1 MFLLLTSFLAGILTV
16 FAPCVLI
23 LLPVIVGSSL
33 ASDAD
38 LKADRKKPY
47 IISISLGFSVL
58 LFTLL
63 LKASTV
69 LIGIDPQVW
78 KSVSGG
84 IVVILGLS
92 LFFPLLWARVSA
104 KVGLENSSN
113 NLLGRAAKKSGV
125 FGYILTGA
133 ALGPVFSACSPIY
146 ALILATVLPVNL
158 ALGLVYMTLYAT
170 GLSLTLLT
178 IALAGRRLTKRLNWV
193 ATPNG
198 WFRRIL
204 AILLILVG
212 IAVIT
217 GFDKKVQTWA
227 LEKIPFNS
235 TSIEEKLLPKNSAP
249 SVNKAIDKKATF
261 NVANPY
267 PAPEI
272 RDINSWINSNP
283 LTIAGLKG
291 KVVLVDFWTYS
302 CINCIRTQSYLNAW
316 YAKYKKDGFEIIG
329 IHAPEFA
336 FEKVAKNVQNA
347 VEAANI
353 HYPVALDNKFATWN
367 AYNNQYWP
375 AKYLID
381 KDGKVRLTH
390 FGEGSYAETEAAI
403 QALLREAGAHVTQ
416 KIAGDNSQSSASE
429 TLTPETYLNYGR
441 GERFANATEVQPD
454 VSANYHLNNSLKPDE
469 WSLGGGWRMGQE
481 STLST
486 GNNSKLRIRFSGREL
501 YLVMS
506 GPTGTRI
513 GGQVDGKPLSP
524 GNLGGADV
532 GSDGTVSLNGA
543 RLYKLIKSSDFING
557 KELTLV
563 FPSGVTI
570 NAFTFGG

>member
-1 MFLLLTSFLAGILTV
+1 MLLLLTSFLAGILTV

-38 LKADRKKPY
+38 KKADRKKPY

-63 LKASTV
+63 LKASTI

-113 NLLGRAAKKSGV
+113 NLLGRAAKKSGA
-125 FGYILTGA
+125 FGNILTGA

-158 ALGLVYMTLYAT
+158 ALGLVYMTLYAA
-170 GLSLTLLT
+170 GLSLTLLI

-198 WFRRIL
+198 WFRRGL

-217 GFDKKVQTWA
+217 GFDKKVQAWA
-227 LEKIPFNS
+227 LDKIPFNS
-235 TSIEEKLLPKNSAP
+235 TNIEEKLLPKNNPP
-249 SVNKAIDKKATF
+249 SVNKVVEKQTAF
-261 NVANPY
+261 NVTNPY
-267 PAPEI
+267 PAPEVRGI
-272 RDINSWINSNP
+272 DSWINSNP
-283 LTIAGLKG
+283 QTIAELKG
-291 KVVLVDFWTYS
+291 KVILVDFWTYS
-302 CINCIRTQSYLNAW
+302 CINCIHTQPYLNKW
-316 YAKYKKDGFEIIG
+316 YAKYKKEGFEILG

-336 FEKVAKNVQNA
+336 FEKVRKNVQNA
-347 VEAANI
+347 VKEAKI
-353 HYPVALDNKFATWN
+353 HYPVALDNNFATWN
-367 AYNNQYWP
+367 AYSNQFWP

-381 KDGKVRLTH
+381 KNGKVRLTH
-390 FGEGSYAETEAAI
+390 FGEGNYAETEMAI
-403 QALLREAGAHVTQ
+403 QTLLRETGARITQ
-416 KIAGDNSQSSASE
+416 KIAGDNEQNS
-429 TLTPETYLNYGR
+429 TLGRLTPETYLNYGR
-441 GERFANATEVQPD
+441 GERLANPEQFRTNA
-454 VSANYHLNNSLKPDE
+454 SANYHLSNNLKPDE
-469 WSLGGGWRMGQE
+469 WSLGGQWKVGQE

-486 GNNSKLRIRFSGREL
+486 GHDSKLRIRFSAREL

-506 GPTGTRI
+506 GPTGARI
-513 GGQVDGKPLSP
+513 GLSMGGTPLSP
-524 GNLGGADV
+524 TNLGGSDV
-532 GSDGTVSLNGA
+532 DANGTVLLGGA
-543 RLYKLIKSSDFING
+543 RLYRLVKSDTYLNA
-557 KELTLV
+557 KELTLAI
-563 FPSGVTI
+563 PSGVTI
-570 NAFTFGG
+570 NAFTFGS

>member
-33 ASDAD
+33 ASDTD
-38 LKADRKKPY
+38 QKADRRKPY
-47 IISISLGFSVL
+47 IISISLGISVL

-69 LIGIDPQVW
+69 LIGVDPQVW

-84 IVVILGLS
+84 IVVVLGVTL
-92 LFFPLLWARVSA
+92 LFPLLWARVSA
-104 KVGLENSSN
+104 KVGFENSSN
-113 NLLGRAAKKSGV
+113 QLLNRAAKKSGV
-125 FGYILTGA
+125 LGYILTGA

-146 ALILATVLPVNL
+146 SLILATVLPVNL
-158 ALGLVYMTLYAT
+158 ALGLVYMALYAA
-170 GLSLTLLT
+170 GLSLALLA

-204 AILLILVG
+204 AILLITVG

-217 GFDKKVQTWA
+217 GFDKKVQTWV
-227 LEKIPFNS
+227 LQNVPSIT
-235 TSIEEKLLPKNSAP
+235 TSIEKKLLPKNEAP
-249 SVNKAIDKKATF
+249 NANKVIDKKATF

-267 PAPEI
+267 SAPEI
-272 RDINSWINSNP
+272 RGIGSWINSNP
-283 LTIAGLKG
+283 QTIAGLKG

-302 CINCIRTQSYLNAW
+302 CINCIRTQPYLNKW
-316 YAKYKKDGFEIIG
+316 YDRYKKDGFEILG

-336 FEKVAKNVQNA
+336 FEKVTKNVQNA
-347 VEAANI
+347 VKAAKI
-353 HYPVALDNKFATWN
+353 LYPVALDNNFATWN

-390 FGEGSYAETEAAI
+390 FGEGNYAETEAAI
-403 QALLREAGAHVTQ
+403 QALLREAGAQVTQ
-416 KIAGDNSQSSASE
+416 KIAGDNSQSLTSE

-441 GERFANATEVQPD
+441 GERFANVIEIQPD
-454 VSANYHLNNSLKPDE
+454 VSTSYHLNNNLKPDE
-469 WSLGGGWRMGQE
+469 WSLGGSWRMGQE

-486 GNNSKLRIRFSGREL
+486 GNNSKLQIRFSGREL

-513 GGQVDGKPLSP
+513 GAEVDGKPLSP
-524 GNLGGADV
+524 RNLGGADV
-532 GSDGTVSLNGA
+532 GPDGTVSLNGA
-543 RLYKLIKSSDFING
+543 RLYKLIKSNDFISA

-570 NAFTFGG
+570 NAFTFGS

>member
-33 ASDAD
+33 ASDSD
-38 LKADRKKPY
+38 KKADRRKPY

-63 LKASTV
+63 LKASTI

-78 KSVSGG
+78 KSLSGG

-104 KVGLENSSN
+104 KVGLEHSSN

-125 FGYILTGA
+125 VGYILTGA

-158 ALGLVYMTLYAT
+158 ALGLVYMTLYAA
-170 GLSLTLLT
+170 GLSLTLLV
-178 IALAGRRLTKRLNWV
+178 IALAGRRLTKRMNWV
-193 ATPNG
+193 AKPNG
-198 WFRRIL
+198 WFRRGL
-204 AILLILVG
+204 AILLVLVG

-227 LEKIPFNS
+227 LEKIPYNS
-235 TSIEEKLLPKNSAP
+235 TSIEEKLLPKNNIP
-249 SVNKAIDKKATF
+249 NVNKAIEKKARF
-261 NVANPY
+261 NIANPY

-272 RDINSWINSNP
+272 RGINSWINSNSE
-283 LTIAGLKG
+283 TIAALKG

-302 CINCIRTQSYLNAW
+302 CINCIRTQPYLNKW
-316 YAKYKKDGFEIIG
+316 YTKYKKSGFEILG

-336 FEKVAKNVQNA
+336 FEKVRKNVQSA
-347 VEAANI
+347 VKEAKI
-353 HYPVALDNKFATWN
+353 LYPVALDNSFATWN

-381 KDGKVRLTH
+381 KDGKVRFTH
-390 FGEGSYAETEAAI
+390 FGEGRYAETEMAI
-403 QALLREAGAHVTQ
+403 QALLRETGAQITQ
-416 KIAGDNSQSSASE
+416 KIAGDASQSSALGS
-429 TLTPETYLNYGR
+429 LTPETYVSYGR
-441 GERFANATEVQPD
+441 GERFANPEHFQRDA
-454 VSANYHLNNSLKPDE
+454 SANYQLLTKLKSDE
-469 WSLGGGWRMGQE
+469 WSLGGSWKVGQE

-486 GNNSKLRIRFSGREL
+486 GNNSTLRIRFSGREL

-506 GPTGTRI
+506 GSTGTRI
-513 GGQVDGKPLSP
+513 RGQVNGKPLSP

-532 GSDGTVSLNGA
+532 GPDGTVSLNGA

-557 KELTLV
+557 KELMLA
-563 FPSGVTI
+563 FPSGVTV

>member
-33 ASDAD
+33 AADAD
-38 LKADRKKPY
+38 QKADRKKPY
-47 IISISLGFSVL
+47 IISISLGVSVL

-92 LFFPLLWARVSA
+92 LFFPLLWAKASS
-104 KVGLENSSN
+104 KIGLENSSN
-113 NLLGRAAKKSGV
+113 KLLNRASKKSGV
-125 FGYILTGA
+125 FGYVLTGA

-146 ALILATVLPVNL
+146 ALILATILPVHL
-158 ALGLVYMTLYAT
+158 ALGLVYMTMYT
-170 GLSLTLLT
+170 VGLSLTLLA
-178 IALAGRRLTKRLNWV
+178 IALAGRRLTKRLKWAV
-193 ATPNG
+193 TPNG
-198 WFRRIL
+198 WFRRVL
-204 AILLILVG
+204 AVMLILVG

-227 LEKIPFNS
+227 LERIPFNS
-235 TSIEEKLLPKNSAP
+235 TAIEEKLLPKNNAP
-249 SVNKAIDKKATF
+249 STNKVNNQKAVF
-261 NVANPY
+261 NVADPY
-267 PAPEI
+267 IAPEI
-272 RDINSWINSNP
+272 RGISSWINSNP
-283 LTIAGLKG
+283 QTIAGLKG

-316 YAKYKKDGFEIIG
+316 YAKYKKDGFEILG

-336 FEKVAKNVQNA
+336 FEKVDKNVRNA
-347 VEAANI
+347 VKAANI
-353 HYPVALDNKFATWN
+353 HYPVALDNGFATWN
-367 AYNNQYWP
+367 AYENQYWP

-403 QALLREAGAHVTQ
+403 QALLREAGAQVTQ
-416 KIAGDNSQSSASE
+416 KIAGDISQPSTSA
-429 TLTPETYLNYGR
+429 TLTPETYLNYVR
-441 GERFANATEVQPD
+441 EERFANVAEVQPN
-454 VSANYHLNNSLKPDE
+454 VSTSYHLESNLKLDE
-469 WSLGGGWRMGQE
+469 WSLGGRWRMGQE
-481 STLST
+481 STAST

-513 GGQVDGKPLSP
+513 RAEIDGKRLSP

-532 GSDGTVSLNGA
+532 GRDGIVSLDGA
-543 RLYKLIKSSDFING
+543 RLYKLIKSTEFISG
-557 KELTLV
+557 EELTLV
-563 FPSGVTI
+563 FPAGVTI
-570 NAFTFGG
+570 NAFTFGS